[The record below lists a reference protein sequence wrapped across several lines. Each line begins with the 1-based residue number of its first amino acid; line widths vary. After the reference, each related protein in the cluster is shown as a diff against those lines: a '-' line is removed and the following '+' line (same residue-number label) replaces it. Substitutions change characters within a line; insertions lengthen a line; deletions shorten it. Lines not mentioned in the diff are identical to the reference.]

1 MGYKAGRDSAM
12 EVTTTNGTINL
23 GPGNNQN
30 ATYTGSTGDMAARS
44 GQSVATLNVNSLA
57 NEGAAYWSIASTEI
71 VATDTIAATCTT
83 EWCPVTV
90 YHVAAGSFLIAVTN
104 STGGTIAKDATLTV
118 NWAAL

>member
-1 MGYKAGRDSAM
+1 MSYRAGRDSAM
-12 EVTTTNGTINL
+12 ETTTTNGTINL

-30 ATYTGSTGDMAARS
+30 ATYTGSTGDMASRS
-44 GQSVATLNVNSLA
+44 GQSVATLNVELLA
-57 NEGAAYWSIASTEI
+57 NDGVAYWSIASTEI

-90 YHVAAGSFLIAVTN
+90 YHVVAGSFLVAVTN
-104 STGGTIAKDATLTV
+104 STGGNINKDATLTV